1 MAQTFHYYSYKK
13 ENNNNN
19 NFNIFILFG
28 IIDKN
33 HQSFEERQ
41 VHFNQN
47 NQQIHYDNGMSV

>member
-1 MAQTFHYYSYKK
+1 MYK
-13 ENNNNN
+13 
-19 NFNIFILFG
+19 FFILFG

-33 HQSFEERQ
+33 HQNFEERQ